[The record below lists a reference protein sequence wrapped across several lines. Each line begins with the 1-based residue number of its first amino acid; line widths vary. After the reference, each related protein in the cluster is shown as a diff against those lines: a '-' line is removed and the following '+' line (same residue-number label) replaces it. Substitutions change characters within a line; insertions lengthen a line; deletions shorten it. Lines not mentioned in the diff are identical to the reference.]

1 MMQLGGRSS
10 FVALFALVFV
20 VGAAACGSSGGHATQ
35 RSTTSLD
42 SPTTGITID
51 DETTIPDDSIDDET
65 TIPEDSND
73 DETTIPEDSTND
85 DTPTI
90 PSGSQLDPEAVRQLF
105 DPLITDLQGLAL
117 YSNVDASAGFAWG
130 LAAQNLSKGAQDL
143 HAASLDDA
151 SEIAVTTSAILGS
164 VASCIEAEAGS
175 GTGGDDEFPIL
186 QPVALVCPQA
196 GQISLETEALQE
208 AEQNA
213 LAGR

>member
-1 MMQLGGRSS
+1 MMRLGGRSS
-10 FVALFALVFV
+10 FVALFALVFI

-42 SPTTGITID
+42 SPTTGIT
-51 DETTIPDDSIDDET
+51 IDDET

-130 LAAQNLSKGAQDL
+130 LAAQNLSKGAEDL